1 MNKYLILLSLFVISC
16 KSNKERQ
23 TLHNYPYF
31 ENMECPQSFALEN
44 ENILKAE
51 AKALNMRYVDYLH
64 IVTTLKGSNYVKF
77 VSQQKQKQL
86 KIK

>member
-1 MNKYLILLSLFVISC
+1 MINFNILYIFLLFFGGC

-31 ENMECPQSFALEN
+31 EDMECPQSFSLDN
-44 ENILKAE
+44 ENMLKAK

-64 IVTTLKGSNYVKF
+64 FLSNKMKPESVDLTLGTKE
-77 VSQQKQKQL
+77 
-86 KIK
+86 